1 MIRFTFLSE
10 NKTDN
15 PECDAEFGLS
25 VYIETGEKKILFD
38 TGASKLFVKNAGR
51 KHVDLSRVDACVI
64 SHGHYDHTGGVPEF
78 CSVNKTAPVY
88 IHREAFRETYGETD
102 GRMDRY
108 PCSILWS
115 EEEKKA
121 VADRLKLTDGP
132 CWITDNIVVSGT
144 IPDVADNVPTENFYI
159 KEDDGSMTKD
169 PMAHE
174 QFLAIRNGDQGVF
187 VFSGCSHKGVIPV
200 LSYVKALFPG
210 ERIAGLV
217 AGMHLFAATDQVRR
231 QVVDKVIGE
240 NPDLVVPVHC
250 TGIDAICMLKEKL
263 GDRCI
268 VATAGDSYE
277 Y

>member
-25 VYIETGEKKILFD
+25 VFIETKEKKILFD
-38 TGASKLFVKNAGR
+38 TGASGLFAKNARR
-51 KHVDLSRVDACVI
+51 KHVDLSQADACVI

-78 CSVNKTAPVY
+78 CELNKTAPVY
-88 IHREAFRETYGETD
+88 IHRNAFSESYGTTD
-102 GRMDRY
+102 GKMDDY
-108 PCSILWS
+108 QCGILWS
-115 EEEKKA
+115 GAERAELA
-121 VADRLKLTDGP
+121 GRLRLTDGP
-132 CWITDNIVVSGT
+132 CWITDNIVVSGS
-144 IPDVADNVPTENFYI
+144 IPDVPDNVPTENFYI
-159 KEDDGSMTKD
+159 KNNDGTLKPD
-169 PMAHE
+169 PMDHE
-174 QFLAIRNGDQGVF
+174 QFLAIRNGEQGVF

-200 LSYVKALFPG
+200 LSYVKVLFPG

-217 AGMHLFAATDQVRR
+217 AGMHLFGATSEVRS
-231 QVVDKVIGE
+231 QVVEKVIEE
-240 NPDLVVPVHC
+240 NPDIVVPVHC
-250 TGIDAICMLKEKL
+250 TGIDAICMLKERL